1 MSDHRHRGFSGLC
14 CFSDVNGN
22 ITRYYVPFAVLPAP
36 VKPSRRSARPPAV
49 RVRRLSVHA
58 PHSEHT
64 FFQSGISP
72 PPMRRN
78 SPAVLPSAAVPA
90 HAPHS
95 PPQTRFSQ
103 QTRLRVCV
111 HALNRPKHPLSKLVN
126 SECCTNFS
134 GLFLSHSNNPTD
146 CPKKSHFL
154 RARKNAHDRHA
165 ANRRRRKKCRCIL
178 VSPEGRRAKPLGR
191 QEHGTRRRRNGG
203 MPIQAATADVAP
215 AHMVKCAG

>member
-14 CFSDVNGN
+14 CFSDVKGN
-22 ITRYYVPFAVLPAP
+22 ITRYYVPFCCTPCTCQA
-36 VKPSRRSARPPAV
+36 SRRSARPPAV
-49 RVRRLSVHA
+49 PVRRPAVHA
-58 PHSEHT
+58 PHNEHT
-64 FFQSGISP
+64 FCQSGIFP
-72 PPMRRN
+72 PSMRRN

-90 HAPHS
+90 HAPDR

-103 QTRLRVCV
+103 QTRLRAHV

-126 SECCTNFS
+126 SECCTNFA
-134 GLFLSHSNNPTD
+134 GLFLLHFDKQTD
-146 CPKKSHFL
+146 YPKKSHFL

-165 ANRRRRKKCRCIL
+165 GGGRRRKKCRCIL
-178 VSPEGRRAKPLGR
+178 VSPEGRRSKPLGR
-191 QEHGTRRRRNGG
+191 QEHRTPRRRNGG